1 MLEGHYD
8 QQLRARMAEVGIPSW
23 AALQQRAGI
32 SRRAMHSIR
41 HSMVERLRWSQLRE
55 VAKALEWP
63 LPVLLRLLSLSAD
76 NGADEIA
83 NLALTPSFTTPQA
96 RQPHVTQ
103 HDTQHDTQAE
113 TFQTDSF
120 RTLQLLLT
128 QYPSACKLAQT
139 KPDLPAKNLVALFR
153 PLETLLADWGI
164 QPIGQVWQAVD
175 FDPVLHQPDQGSM
188 RPGDPVFVRYVGYQ
202 RGDQILCPAKV
213 SRTLPSGA
221 IPQESKNHS

>member
-1 MLEGHYD
+1 MSEGHYD

-32 SRRAMHSIR
+32 SRRAMHSLR
-41 HSMVERLRWSQLRE
+41 HSTVESLRWSQLRE

-63 LPVLLRLLSLSAD
+63 LPVLLQRLSLSAD
-76 NGADEIA
+76 NEAEETTD
-83 NLALTPSFTTPQA
+83 LTPTLSSTTPQA
-96 RQPHVTQ
+96 RQP
-103 HDTQHDTQAE
+103 HDTQAE

-188 RPGDPVFVRYVGYQ
+188 RSGDPVFVRYVGYQ